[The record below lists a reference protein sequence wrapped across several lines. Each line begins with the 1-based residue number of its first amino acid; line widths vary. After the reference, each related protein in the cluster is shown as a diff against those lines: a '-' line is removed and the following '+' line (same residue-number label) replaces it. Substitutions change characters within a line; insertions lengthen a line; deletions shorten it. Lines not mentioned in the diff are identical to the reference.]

1 MKKQALFFA
10 VSLIIMIVIIS
21 CQEKKEKIDQAEEI
35 AQIENVLDQYVI
47 ANENQD
53 FSIIENIWANDD
65 DIELIGTDSDE
76 LLTGWESIK
85 SAIRHQFES
94 FENTYI
100 SVNDQQIHLNST
112 GNTAWFFET
121 LNYNF
126 LYKGEAMSFEGIRFT
141 GVMLKRGDKWEIVH
155 GHLSVPAE
163 VDIESEE

>member
-1 MKKQALFFA
+1 MKKQALFSV
-10 VSLIIMIVIIS
+10 VSLILLVAIIS
-21 CQEKKEKIDQAEEI
+21 CQGKKEKINPEEEI
-35 AQIENVLDQYVI
+35 AEIENVLDQYVI

-85 SAIRHQFES
+85 SAIQNQFES

-100 SVNDQQIHLNST
+100 SVNDQHIHLNTS

-141 GVMLKRGDKWEIVH
+141 GVMLKRNEKWEIVQ
-155 GHLSVPAE
+155 GHLSIPAE